1 MPETGSPT
9 EVKADTARAV
19 AVAKIKILLAFVV
32 LPVLFC
38 AALLFL
44 IYVATHWPYPPGFE
58 WVSRWTPKE
67 LFYAA
72 VAVLGTFLVLFLVFV
87 WRLAARWLWE
97 PAARV
102 LAIIEG
108 AEAGKGRPEAAAP
121 GDSSRLFYR
130 IERAAERHRSASEG
144 AAQLDAM
151 RGAVARLCDEIEQVG
166 LRRFDRDFSSARGP
180 LEPIGKSLEEC
191 CKGLSDY
198 MSGCAEVVE
207 QIKAT
212 LLKAQEQSASLAAQ
226 AESAFVGQSEL
237 SVQAKDFTRRVQEA
251 LSAARQEAG
260 EEGRGG
266 DRGAADAAKGMYAA
280 AEECAGPFER
290 LSGEHEGAMEIS
302 EDSKKLADE
311 ATVIALNSAIEASRS
326 GSADLEGLAE
336 AARKLAEG
344 CMELSQRIESL
355 STSHVEGAREAAAAL
370 DGLKS
375 KLSAWLQ
382 ERQAEGPRRAEAAA
396 GLEELLVSVN
406 DMAASL
412 AGSVESVAGL
422 SEASSSEAQAAR
434 RAIDQTLSEMES
446 LKRRLAG
453 GNT

>member
-1 MPETGSPT
+1 MPKTGSPT

-19 AVAKIKILLAFVV
+19 AGAKTKIVLAFVI
-32 LPVLFC
+32 LPLLFC

-67 LFYAA
+67 LFYAS
-72 VAVLGTFLVLFLVFV
+72 VAVLGAFLVFFLVFV

-102 LAIIEG
+102 LNIIEG
-108 AEAGKGRPEAAAP
+108 AEAGEGRPPAEKP
-121 GDSSRLFYR
+121 GDLSRFFYR
-130 IERAAERHRSASEG
+130 IERAAERHRSASAG
-144 AAQLDAM
+144 ATQLEDM
-151 RGAVARLCDEIEQVG
+151 RGAVARMCDEIEQVG
-166 LRRFDRDFSSARGP
+166 LGRFERDFSFARGP
-180 LEPIGKSLEEC
+180 LVPIAKSLEEC
-191 CKGLSDY
+191 CKGLSGY
-198 MSGCAEVVE
+198 MSGCAEVVG
-207 QIKAT
+207 QIMAT
-212 LLKAQEQSASLAAQ
+212 LLKAQEQSARLAAQ

-237 SVQAKDFTRRVQEA
+237 SVQAKNFTRRVQEA
-251 LSAARQEAG
+251 LSAAHREAG
-260 EEGRGG
+260 GERRGDEGGP
-266 DRGAADAAKGMYAA
+266 AEALKGVFAA

-290 LSGEHEGAMEIS
+290 LFVEHEGAMEIS
-302 EDSKKLADE
+302 GDTKKLADE
-311 ATVIALNSAIEASRS
+311 ATVIALNAAIEASRS
-326 GSADLEGLAE
+326 GSSNLESLAE

-344 CMELSQRIESL
+344 SMELSQKIESL
-355 STSHVEGAREAAAAL
+355 STSHVEAAREAAAAL

-382 ERQAEGPRRAEAAA
+382 ERQAEDSSKAEAAA
-396 GLEELLVSVN
+396 GLEEFLASVN

-434 RAIDQTLSEMES
+434 RAIDETLSEMES